1 MSEAAGET
9 VPASPPPLRE
19 IATFFLKLGTIAFGG
34 PAAHIAMMEDELV
47 RRRKWISSQEFLDLL
62 AVSNLLPGPSSTELA
77 IFIGYRL
84 RGLRGLLLAGLCF
97 ILPAFLMV
105 AAIAWAYVRYQRLP
119 AVAGILQGIK
129 PVVIAIVLQALWRLG
144 SSAIKNTMLS
154 ALALIALVAIRL
166 NFNPIYVMAAI
177 GCAAALIFSI
187 RDRRANPAA
196 FAPLLSPASL
206 ATASAATA

>member
-1 MSEAAGET
+1 MTEADGDT
-9 VPASPPPLRE
+9 TPAPPPPLRQ

-47 RRRKWISSQEFLDLL
+47 RRRKWISSEEFLALL

-84 RGLRGLLLAGLCF
+84 RRARGLLLAGLCF

-119 AVAGILQGIK
+119 AVSGILHGVK
-129 PVVIAIVLQALWRLG
+129 PVVIAL
-144 SSAIKNTMLS
+144 
-154 ALALIALVAIRL
+154 
-166 NFNPIYVMAAI
+166 
-177 GCAAALIFSI
+177 
-187 RDRRANPAA
+187 
-196 FAPLLSPASL
+196 
-206 ATASAATA
+206 